1 MLLPECILL
10 VCSEGEG
17 VPAGEG
23 GMEAEGAG
31 AGAGGGGAAEAGSA
45 GGVVECAG
53 AGEI

>member
-17 VPAGEG
+17 EGEGAGEG
-23 GMEAEGAG
+23 G
-31 AGAGGGGAAEAGSA
+31 AAEVGSA